1 LFKKNENKWLSI
13 LIVLLVAGCNNV
25 SKDNAPPVEKADKRK
40 LGFGSIAG
48 EDFLTFGGPRKNTG
62 PSNNLSV
69 NQYLWQ
75 ASLQT
80 LEFLPLASIDSS
92 GGVIVTDWYSTST
105 APNEKVKVCVYILSN
120 ILRADAIKVI
130 VYKQIRAANGN
141 WIQAASC
148 AQTATDLENIILTKA
163 RQLKIQDKKEK

>member
-1 LFKKNENKWLSI
+1 VLRQNNYKWLSI
-13 LIVLLVAGCNNV
+13 IIALLTAGCNNNV
-25 SKDNAPPVEKADKRK
+25 SKNNDPPLEKADKRK

-48 EDFLTFGGPRKNTG
+48 EDFLTFGGGRKNTG
-62 PSNNLSV
+62 LSNNLSV

-92 GGVIVTDWYSTST
+92 GGVIVTDWYSTSA
-105 APNEKVKVCVYILSN
+105 APNEKVKVCVYIMSN
-120 ILRADAIKVI
+120 MLRADAIKVI

-141 WIQAASC
+141 WVQAASC
-148 AQTATDLENIILTKA
+148 VQTATDLENIILTKA
-163 RQLKIQDKKEK
+163 RQLKMPR